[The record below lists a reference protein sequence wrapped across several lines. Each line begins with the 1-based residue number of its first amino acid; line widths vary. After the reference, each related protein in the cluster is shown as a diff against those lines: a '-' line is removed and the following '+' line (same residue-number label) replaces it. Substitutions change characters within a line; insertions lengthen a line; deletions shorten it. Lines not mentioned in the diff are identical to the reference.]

1 MSNSFYPKR
10 LNKRSN
16 RLLGKNGNAH
26 KVNPIAERETM
37 ESLTA
42 KPFRGSG
49 RLLGLAVAIT
59 VLLTGCEAQSDEAA
73 SMPPPP
79 EVDVA
84 EVVVEPVTLRESFT
98 GRVAS
103 PETVDLR
110 PRVSGY
116 IDKVAFEEGELVQAG
131 ELLFQIDPRP
141 YEAQKQA
148 ASAELALANSQLD
161 LARSEAGRAKTLL
174 ESRAISREEYDQ
186 RNTALMSARARVQA
200 AQAALDTAELNLQYT
215 RVTAPVSGR
224 TGRALVTQG
233 NLANADQSLLTTVVS
248 VDPVHV
254 YFEADEQSAFS
265 SQQLLANGQPRDVR
279 ISLGGEDG
287 RQYQGKLDFVDNHLN
302 PGTGTLQY
310 RAVLNNPDGLIKPG
324 QFARVEM
331 PVAELDQALLVNRKA
346 VLTDQDRRFVYVVDE
361 QDRVAPRQVTTGR
374 QVDDLQVIREGL
386 NHGDLVIINGVQKV
400 FGAGMQVKPQLVA
413 MKESDQGEGAVA
425 VAQELAQ

>member
-1 MSNSFYPKR
+1 
-10 LNKRSN
+10 
-16 RLLGKNGNAH
+16 
-26 KVNPIAERETM
+26 M

-84 EVVVEPVTLRESFT
+84 EVVVEPVTLWESFT

-116 IDKVAFEEGELVQAG
+116 IDEVAFEEGELVKAG
-131 ELLFQIDPRP
+131 DLLFQIDPRP

-161 LARSEAGRAKTLL
+161 LARSEAGRARTLL

-265 SQQLLANGQPRDVR
+265 SRQLLANGQPRGVR
-279 ISLGGEDG
+279 ISLGGEG
-287 RQYQGKLDFVDNHLN
+287 GGQYKGELDFVDNHLN

-310 RAVLNNPDGLIKPG
+310 RAVLNNLDGLIKPG

-331 PVAELDQALLVNRKA
+331 PVSELDQALLVSRKA

-361 QDRVAPRQVTTGR
+361 QNRVAPRQVTTGR

-413 MKESDQGEGAVA
+413 MKESARGEGAVV

>member
-1 MSNSFYPKR
+1 
-10 LNKRSN
+10 
-16 RLLGKNGNAH
+16 
-26 KVNPIAERETM
+26 M

-84 EVVVEPVTLRESFT
+84 EVVVEPVTLWEAFT

-116 IDKVAFEEGELVQAG
+116 IDEVAFEEGELVKAG
-131 ELLFQIDPRP
+131 DLLFQIDPRP

-161 LARSEAGRAKTLL
+161 LARSEAGRARTLL

-265 SQQLLANGQPRDVR
+265 SQQLLANGQPRGVR
-279 ISLGGEDG
+279 ISLGGEGG
-287 RQYQGKLDFVDNHLN
+287 RQYKGELDFVDNHLN

-310 RAVLNNPDGLIKPG
+310 RAVLNNLDGLIKPG

-331 PVAELDQALLVNRKA
+331 PVAELDQALLVSRKA

-361 QDRVAPRQVTTGR
+361 QNRVAPRQVTTGR

-413 MKESDQGEGAVA
+413 MKESARGEGAVV

>member
-1 MSNSFYPKR
+1 
-10 LNKRSN
+10 
-16 RLLGKNGNAH
+16 
-26 KVNPIAERETM
+26 M

-84 EVVVEPVTLRESFT
+84 EVVVEPVTLWESFT

-116 IDKVAFEEGELVQAG
+116 IDEVAFEEGELVKAG
-131 ELLFQIDPRP
+131 DLLFQIDPRP

-161 LARSEAGRAKTLL
+161 LARSEAGRARTLL

-265 SQQLLANGQPRDVR
+265 SQQLLTNGQPRGVR
-279 ISLGGEDG
+279 ISLGGEG
-287 RQYQGKLDFVDNHLN
+287 GGQYKGELDFVDNHLN

-310 RAVLNNPDGLIKPG
+310 RAVLNNLDGLIKPG

-331 PVAELDQALLVNRKA
+331 PVAELDQALLVSRKA

-361 QDRVAPRQVTTGR
+361 QNRVAPRQVTTGR

-413 MKESDQGEGAVA
+413 MKESARGEGAVV

>member
-1 MSNSFYPKR
+1 
-10 LNKRSN
+10 
-16 RLLGKNGNAH
+16 
-26 KVNPIAERETM
+26 M

-84 EVVVEPVTLRESFT
+84 EVVVEPVTLWESFT

-116 IDKVAFEEGELVQAG
+116 IDEVAFEEGELVKAG
-131 ELLFQIDPRP
+131 DLLFQIDPRP

-161 LARSEAGRAKTLL
+161 LARSEAGRARTLL

-265 SQQLLANGQPRDVR
+265 SQQLLANGQPRGVR
-279 ISLGGEDG
+279 ISLGGEGG
-287 RQYQGKLDFVDNHLN
+287 RQYKGELDFVDNHLN

-310 RAVLNNPDGLIKPG
+310 RAVLNNLDGLIKPG

-331 PVAELDQALLVNRKA
+331 PVAELDQALLVSRKA

-361 QDRVAPRQVTTGR
+361 QNRVAPRQVTTGR

-413 MKESDQGEGAVA
+413 MKESARGEGAVV

>member
-1 MSNSFYPKR
+1 
-10 LNKRSN
+10 
-16 RLLGKNGNAH
+16 
-26 KVNPIAERETM
+26 M

-84 EVVVEPVTLRESFT
+84 EVVVEPVTLWESFT

-265 SQQLLANGQPRDVR
+265 SQQLLANGQPRGVR
-279 ISLGGEDG
+279 ISLGGEG
-287 RQYQGKLDFVDNHLN
+287 GGQYKGELDFVDNHLN

-310 RAVLNNPDGLIKPG
+310 RAVLNNLDGLIKPG

-331 PVAELDQALLVNRKA
+331 PVAELDQALLVSRKA

-361 QDRVAPRQVTTGR
+361 QNRVAPRQVTTGR

-413 MKESDQGEGAVA
+413 MKESARGEGAVV